1 MRLATVFRQESDAA
15 DIEGV
20 ANEALNTSTEALRLV
35 NEALTVPDDTARVI
49 DGIEQE
55 YVTCL
60 CTIEITHRRDAV
72 RAGATYDVTFC
83 CAVVWRRWRRCTI
96 RRDA

>member
-55 YVTCL
+55 
-60 CTIEITHRRDAV
+60 
-72 RAGATYDVTFC
+72 
-83 CAVVWRRWRRCTI
+83 
-96 RRDA
+96 